1 MSEKGGAESEQN
13 NNYAVVL
20 RVSSRVQQRGG
31 GDDGVSKHTFRRAA
45 SSVLVATRAATGSDV
60 DISASRQIIIIFA
73 VIAQIHTTVDKRA
86 NDSATRLSASL
97 WRYITRVCA
106 RVRVNNINLHEP
118 SGA

>member
-1 MSEKGGAESEQN
+1 MVACREHKETHIEHNTGGERKETKKGYKTCRVSEKGGAESEQN

-60 DISASRQIIIIFA
+60 DLSASRRQIIIIFG
-73 VIAQIHTTVDKRA
+73 
-86 NDSATRLSASL
+86 LSAF
-97 WRYITRVCA
+97 RCHRADTHHR
-106 RVRVNNINLHEP
+106 
-118 SGA
+118 G